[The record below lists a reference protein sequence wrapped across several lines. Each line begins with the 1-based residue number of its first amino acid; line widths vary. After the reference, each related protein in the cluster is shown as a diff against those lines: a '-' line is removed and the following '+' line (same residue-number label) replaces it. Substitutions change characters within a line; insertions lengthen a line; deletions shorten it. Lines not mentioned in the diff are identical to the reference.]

1 MIRGFEKLN
10 YELEFI
16 TPAFIGGAEQDVSE
30 LRPASIVGMLR
41 YWFRIIAGSYVKDTE
56 ELFELESE
64 LFGDQ
69 KKAGKVWVRVR
80 GNVKNKNLE
89 CITLKGCNVAKGK
102 LKIDKD
108 CGKVYL
114 GYGNILY
121 LNLEK
126 HKNKYRKLYEI
137 CIKKGIRKGNLYVK
151 SMLKGKQRALV
162 EIIFP
167 TKYRN
172 KVEALLY
179 IFSQLGALGSRNRRG
194 WGNFYLIPK
203 QESIFKNWSFW
214 NVEELKK
221 ALDVLTG
228 GNLKELPFD
237 IYIFKEKYK
246 DPKQTLEEIGK
257 FYRKFRF
264 KKEPDRTNILKFLKY
279 GEKDNLEK
287 EGVKRAYFGMPIIF
301 RFLPNVKGEVEVKT
315 DTGRFASPL
324 IFRIIRLEDGEY
336 SCLLM
341 HLKETP
347 KPKKVKIQRKVNNKK
362 EEIITNKLSPEIF
375 EEFLEKTKAFKEVK
389 IL

>member
-1 MIRGFEKLN
+1 MIKGFEKLN
-10 YELEFI
+10 YEIEFI
-16 TPAFIGGAEQDVSE
+16 TPAFIGGASPEISE

-41 YWFRIIAGSYVKDTE
+41 YWFRIIAGSYVKNTE
-56 ELFELESE
+56 ELFKLESK
-64 LFGDQ
+64 LFGNQ
-69 KKAGKVWVRVR
+69 EKAGKVWVRIK
-80 GNVKNKNLE
+80 GNIKNEKLDCE
-89 CITLKGCNVAKGK
+89 LLKGCRVEGGN

-108 CGKVYL
+108 CGKTYL

-121 LNLEK
+121 VNLEK
-126 HKNKYRKLYEI
+126 HKNKYRKLYET
-137 CIKKGIRKGNLYVK
+137 CIRKGIQRGNLYVK
-151 SMLKGKQRALV
+151 AMLKEKQKALL

-194 WGNFYLIPK
+194 WGNFYLTPK

-221 ALDVLTG
+221 AFDILTD

-237 IYIFKEKYK
+237 IYIFKKKYK
-246 DPKQTLEEIGK
+246 KPELTLEVMGR
-257 FYRKFRF
+257 FYRVFRF

-301 RFLPNVKGEVEVKT
+301 RFPNVQGEVEVKT
-315 DTGRFASPL
+315 DTGRFASPVV
-324 IFRIIRLEDGEY
+324 FRIIRLKSGEY
-336 SCLLM
+336 SYILI
-341 HLKETP
+341 HLKKTP
-347 KPKKVKIQRKVNNKK
+347 KPEKVKIQKKVNDKK
-362 EEIITNKLSPEIF
+362 EEIVTNKLSSEIF
-375 EEFLEKTKAFKEVK
+375 EEFLQETRAFEEVK